1 MTEKPAHTA
10 VTHRWRTTG
19 AQTVAVNSIDEF
31 PLDRWGTLR
40 SGHDGTRT
48 RDLHRVMVAL

>member
-31 PLDRWGTLR
+31 PLDRWGTLK